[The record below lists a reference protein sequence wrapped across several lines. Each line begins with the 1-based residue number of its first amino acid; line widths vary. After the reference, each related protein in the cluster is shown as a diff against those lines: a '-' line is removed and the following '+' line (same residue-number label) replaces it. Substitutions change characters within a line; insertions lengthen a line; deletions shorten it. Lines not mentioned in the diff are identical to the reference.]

1 MNKKKLLTAC
11 VLTGTLLAANSVYA
25 DEHEHDYLSCFTEKF
40 TQGFMNTT
48 TGFIELPKNI
58 INISHDENIFVG
70 LTWGTLRGTFQ
81 AVGRTVV
88 GAAELITSPIPTD
101 DYMSPPFVWD
111 RFSEDTRY
119 FGAHLPGFWTS
130 YGPLDDGE

>member
-11 VLTGTLLAANSVYA
+11 VLTGTLLAANPVYA
-25 DEHEHDYLSCFTEKF
+25 DEHECNYLSCFSAKV

-48 TGFIELPKNI
+48 TGFIEIPKNI
-58 INISHDENIFVG
+58 VNISHDQNIFVG
-70 LTWGTLRGTFQ
+70 LTWGTLRGVFH

-101 DYMSPPFVWD
+101 DYISPPYVWD

-119 FGAHLPGFWTS
+119 FGTHLPGFWTS
-130 YGPLDDGE
+130 YGPLDDGK